1 MKFEHEP
8 LTSEDA
14 AYLLDALDKI
24 VEAVDQYVDE
34 DGRPHPYIWDE
45 FGKAMDV
52 LREYGLRA
60 PRRW

>member
-1 MKFEHEP
+1 MTRELDGADAEH
-8 LTSEDA
+8 
-14 AYLLDALDKI
+14 LLKTLDML

-45 FGKAMDV
+45 LGKAYDV
-52 LREYGLRA
+52 LRDYGLRA